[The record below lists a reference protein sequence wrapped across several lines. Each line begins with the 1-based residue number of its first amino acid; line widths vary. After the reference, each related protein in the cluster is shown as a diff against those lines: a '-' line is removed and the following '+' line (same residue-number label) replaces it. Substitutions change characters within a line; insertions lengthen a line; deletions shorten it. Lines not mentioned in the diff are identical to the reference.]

1 MYPSW
6 TLSTILIRI
15 VEKKRDSPSCFLF
28 ICGSKTCSAIWRTYR
43 QVGNPVHG
51 YCNQAQP
58 RNEFLWC
65 QKWFESTLCLT
76 LVACFPGSTLLPSLS
91 HFHKIYHSETKWM
104 LGPACDTDSWRFLV
118 FIFDIRCVLLFERPE
133 PRKPAFT
140 WFFFGGGRLAN
151 THSWRSTSMTGIR
164 TKHWDEKTKHVDTVL
179 MAASQGYSVDGA
191 LASDFPVSLKN
202 DAYTVPT

>member
-140 WFFFGGGRLAN
+140 WFFLVEEDSRIHTVGGRPAWRGSARN
-151 THSWRSTSMTGIR
+151 IETKRRSTSTLSSWLRPRVIR
-164 TKHWDEKTKHVDTVL
+164 LTEPSRLT
-179 MAASQGYSVDGA
+179 
-191 LASDFPVSLKN
+191 FPW
-202 DAYTVPT
+202 A